1 MVALAIAV
9 VLAVLGGLG
18 AGFAAFRLTGS
29 LATHRRGRL
38 ARRAATLLGALAGA
52 EIATQLFELVRQ
64 LEANAE
70 SGNTLGPGNDLRSS
84 LDALS
89 VAIAFRGIFFY
100 GMLLAGLATLV
111 GVAAMRR
118 YTTLTRSPGT
128 D

>member
-1 MVALAIAV
+1 MVALAIVIAS
-9 VLAVLGGLG
+9 AVLCGLG
-18 AGFAAFRLTGS
+18 AAIAAARLTRS
-29 LATHRRGRL
+29 LAAHRRGRL

-84 LDALS
+84 LDAFS

-100 GMLLAGLATLV
+100 GMLLVGLATLV

-118 YTTLTRSPGT
+118 YATLARTAST

>member
-1 MVALAIAV
+1 MVALAIAI

-18 AGFAAFRLTGS
+18 AAIAASRLTRS

-38 ARRAATLLGALAGA
+38 ARRAVTLLGALAGA

-89 VAIAFRGIFFY
+89 VAITFRGIFFY
-100 GMLLAGLATLV
+100 GISLVGLATLV
-111 GVAAMRR
+111 AVAAMRR
-118 YTTLTRSPGT
+118 YGTLTRSARP